1 MTDTPPD
8 RAATPSA
15 PDVPPSSTP
24 AAPPPLRPASP
35 VRRTAARAARAGIS
49 LIWLVPLVALVATLA
64 LAWNAYNG
72 RGTTVSVAFTD
83 ATGITPG
90 ETQLRFREIPV
101 GQVKAVRFTSDLQ
114 KVIVDINVAK
124 EVAQYIDDD
133 AEFWIVRPQVSTQGI
148 SRLDTVLTG
157 AFIEGFWDDQPGA
170 VSEEIHV
177 GLERPPLTRS
187 NERGTWVVIAG
198 DSANG
203 MTEGAPIYYRG
214 LPVGRMQ
221 NLRLADRDE
230 TVLADMFIEAPH
242 DERLTTATVFWDVSG
257 FSVGLGP
264 QGVQLNVTSVT
275 SLLQGGAEFATLNS
289 GGEPVKPGH
298 VFQLYPDRDTAQSQ
312 LFAGSPQDALRLTL
326 LLPEAV
332 RGLAEGADVQY
343 QGLSVGRVTNLAV
356 RQVPGENG
364 AAPTTAQDITIAVS
378 PQRFGLPDDAGPDAA
393 LAFLTDRVA
402 EGLRARITG
411 AGFFGTSLMV
421 ELVELPDQPA
431 AVLQASAA
439 PYPVLPTAP
448 ADLSDISTSAQ
459 GFLNRVGGLKLE
471 ELVKSATDMMN
482 SVTAVASSQDTRA
495 IPESLRRTIDE
506 AQVTMTE
513 LRTAVE
519 ELRQS
524 GAVGNVSRA
533 TAQADELMTRLNAA
547 AERVP
552 TIVEQLDKASASIS
566 EVDFAALSTEMQA
579 ALGDVRAVV
588 GSDAAL
594 SLPGEI
600 STALTNVGNA
610 AQGFG
615 EVAQDLQASQA
626 GPKLA
631 QALDDASAAFVAV
644 NEAALDIPEMVDS
657 LDSAATS
664 IDEFDFAGIGDEAKG
679 LIGDLRAML
688 GTEDAAQLPRNLSDT
703 LKAAS
708 GLLND
713 LRDGNAAGSLNA
725 ALASARRAMDQ
736 VAVAANTLP
745 ALSQR
750 YQALATRGE
759 GVIATFGDRGAF
771 QTEIIN
777 TLRSLRRAAESF
789 GSLSDTIERNPR
801 AFILGR

>member
-1 MTDTPPD
+1 
-8 RAATPSA
+8 
-15 PDVPPSSTP
+15 
-24 AAPPPLRPASP
+24 
-35 VRRTAARAARAGIS
+35 
-49 LIWLVPLVALVATLA
+49 
-64 LAWNAYNG
+64 
-72 RGTTVSVAFTD
+72 
-83 ATGITPG
+83 
-90 ETQLRFREIPV
+90 
-101 GQVKAVRFTSDLQ
+101 
-114 KVIVDINVAK
+114 
-124 EVAQYIDDD
+124 
-133 AEFWIVRPQVSTQGI
+133 
-148 SRLDTVLTG
+148 
-157 AFIEGFWDDQPGA
+157 
-170 VSEEIHV
+170 
-177 GLERPPLTRS
+177 
-187 NERGTWVVIAG
+187 
-198 DSANG
+198 
-203 MTEGAPIYYRG
+203 
-214 LPVGRMQ
+214 
-221 NLRLADRDE
+221 
-230 TVLADMFIEAPH
+230 
-242 DERLTTATVFWDVSG
+242 
-257 FSVGLGP
+257 
-264 QGVQLNVTSVT
+264 
-275 SLLQGGAEFATLNS
+275 
-289 GGEPVKPGH
+289 
-298 VFQLYPDRDTAQSQ
+298 
-312 LFAGSPQDALRLTL
+312 
-326 LLPEAV
+326 
-332 RGLAEGADVQY
+332 
-343 QGLSVGRVTNLAV
+343 
-356 RQVPGENG
+356 
-364 AAPTTAQDITIAVS
+364 
-378 PQRFGLPDDAGPDAA
+378 
-393 LAFLTDRVA
+393 
-402 EGLRARITG
+402 
-411 AGFFGTSLMV
+411 
-421 ELVELPDQPA
+421 
-431 AVLQASAA
+431 
-439 PYPVLPTAP
+439 
-448 ADLSDISTSAQ
+448 
-459 GFLNRVGGLKLE
+459 
-471 ELVKSATDMMN
+471 MMN